1 MTTER
6 PLKNPLH
13 RTRQPLLPP
22 GARSRKAHLL
32 TAAAAEGRFALP
44 RCGACGTYAWPMPEA
59 CPNCLSADMTAAKAP
74 PGAVLLSDTRAEVPA
89 DPYFRERAP
98 WRVGLA
104 QMDCGPVALVHLHP
118 EPQAGDRLKLTL
130 MLDRAGQ
137 AVLHAGPE
145 NGGDMRSDKQWQEM
159 VADPKGRRVL
169 ITDARH
175 VAALPL
181 ARKLAA
187 SGAAAIFMGL
197 PEGWKPLENRAD
209 FEAVPGLRFVALD
222 LASDRSVEDLARD
235 IGGKVEILINTADHP
250 RPGGLLAPAA
260 AIHARASM
268 EAVAFGLMRLARSF
282 GPALAE
288 RGADGGADAPGAVAW
303 VNVLSVFARATPSEM
318 AGYAAAHAAALSL
331 SHSLRAQ
338 LGGGGV
344 RLMTVL
350 TGPTEDDWFQLAP
363 QPKVTGK
370 ALADAVF
377 AGLMRGLEEVV
388 VGDVA
393 RDLMARLAEN
403 PKAVERDLSQGKL

>member
-1 MTTER
+1 MTMDR
-6 PLKNPLH
+6 PRKNPLH
-13 RTRQPLLPP
+13 RTRLPLLPP

-59 CPNCLSADMTAAKAP
+59 CAQCLFADMTAAEAP
-74 PGAVLLSDTRAEVPA
+74 MGAVLLSETTAEVPA

-98 WRVGLA
+98 WRVGLV

-118 EPQAGDRLKLTL
+118 APQVGDRLTLTL

-145 NGGDMRSDKQWQEM
+145 NGGDMSTDKQWQEM
-159 VADPKGRRVL
+159 VADPRGRRIL

-175 VAALPL
+175 IAALPL
-181 ARKLAA
+181 ARRLAA
-187 SGAAAIFMGL
+187 SGAAGIFMGL
-197 PEGWKPLENRAD
+197 PEEWKPLENRAD
-209 FEAVPGLRFVALD
+209 FDAVPGLRFVALD

-235 IGGKVEILINTADHP
+235 IGGKVEILINTADYP
-250 RPGGLLAPAA
+250 RPGALMAPAA
-260 AIHARASM
+260 AIHARACM
-268 EAVAFGLMRLARSF
+268 ETVAFGLMRLARAF
-282 GPALAE
+282 GPALAG
-288 RGADGGADAPGAVAW
+288 RGADGGEGAPGAVAW
-303 VNVLSVFARATPSEM
+303 VNLLSVFARAAPPEM

-350 TGPTEDDWFQLAP
+350 SGPTEDDWFQLAP

-370 ALADAVF
+370 ALADAVVG
-377 AGLMRGLEEVV
+377 GLMRGLEEMV

-393 RDLMARLAEN
+393 RDLTARLAEN
-403 PKAVERDLSQGKL
+403 PKSVERDLSQGKL

>member
-1 MTTER
+1 MTQER
-6 PLKNPLH
+6 PRKNPLH

-22 GARSRKAHLL
+22 GGRSRKAHLL

-44 RCGACGTYAWPMPEA
+44 RCGACGTYSWPMVEA
-59 CPNCLSADMTAAKAP
+59 CPDCLSADITAAEAP
-74 PGAVLLSDTRAEVPA
+74 SGAVLLSQTSAEVPA

-98 WRVGLA
+98 WRVGLV

-118 EPQAGDRLKLTL
+118 EPQAGERLRLTL

-137 AVLHAGPE
+137 GVLHAGPE
-145 NGGDMRSDKQWQEM
+145 NGGDMSTDKQWQEM
-159 VADPKGRRVL
+159 TADPRGRRVL

-187 SGAAAIFMGL
+187 EGAAGIFMGL
-197 PEGWKPLENRAD
+197 PESWKPLENRAA
-209 FEAVPGLRFVALD
+209 FEAVQGLRFVPLD
-222 LASDRSVEDLARD
+222 LASDRSVEDLARA

-250 RPGGLLAPAA
+250 RPGGLMAPAA
-260 AIHARASM
+260 VTHTRACM
-268 EAVAFGLMRLARSF
+268 ETVAFGLMRLARSF
-282 GPALAE
+282 GPALAG
-288 RGADGGADAPGAVAW
+288 RGADGGEGAPGAVAW
-303 VNVLSVFARATPSEM
+303 VNVLSVFARATSPEM
-318 AGYAAAHAAALSL
+318 AGYAAAHTAALSL

-370 ALADAVF
+370 ALADAVVG
-377 AGLMRGLEEVV
+377 GLMKGLEEVV

-403 PKAVERDLSQGKL
+403 PKAVERDLAAGRL

>member
-1 MTTER
+1 MTMER
-6 PLKNPLH
+6 PRKNPLQ
-13 RTRQPLLPP
+13 RTRLSLLPP

-44 RCGACGTYAWPMPEA
+44 CCSTCGRFAWPMPEA
-59 CPNCLSADMTAAKAP
+59 CPDCLSADMTAADAP
-74 PGAVLLSDTRAEVPA
+74 TGAVLLSDTSAEVPA

-98 WRVGLA
+98 WRVGLV
-104 QMDCGPVALVHLHP
+104 QMDCGSVALVHLHP

-145 NGGDMRSDKQWQEM
+145 AGGDMRSDKQWQEM
-159 VADPKGRRVL
+159 VADPRGRRVL

-175 VAALPL
+175 VCALPL

-187 SGAAAIFMGL
+187 EGAGGIFMGL
-197 PEGWKPLENRAD
+197 PEGWKPLDNRTGFD
-209 FEAVPGLRFVALD
+209 AVPGLRFVPLD

-235 IGGKVEILINTADHP
+235 IGGKVEIVINTADHP
-250 RPGGLLAPAA
+250 RPGGLMAPAA
-260 AIHARASM
+260 AIHARTCM
-268 EAVAFGLMRLARSF
+268 EVVAFGQMRLARAF
-282 GPALAE
+282 GPALAG
-288 RGADGGADAPGAVAW
+288 RGADGGERAPGAAAW
-303 VNVLSVFARATPSEM
+303 VNILSVFARAAPPEM

-338 LGGGGV
+338 LGAGGV

-350 TGPTEDDWFQLAP
+350 TGPTEEDWFQLAP

-370 ALADAVF
+370 ALADAVVG
-377 AGLMRGLEEVV
+377 GLMRGLEEVV
-388 VGDVA
+388 VGDIA
-393 RDLMARLAEN
+393 RDLTARLAAN